1 MASQSEEKRERKV
14 RRVLIVDDMRS
25 LRAFY
30 RALLK
35 DTDYLL
41 DEASD
46 GAQAVR
52 KCMGNTPP
60 DLVFLDIM
68 MPGMNGIETCQH
80 IKERR
85 KDIAVVIVS
94 NKKDRVHVRQA
105 QEAGC
110 DCFLAKPVNRDELI
124 QTIDKLLNQAA

>member
-1 MASQSEEKRERKV
+1 MK
-14 RRVLIVDDMRS
+14 RVLIVDDMRS

-30 RALLK
+30 RVLLK

-41 DEASD
+41 DEAGD
-46 GAQAVR
+46 GATAIK
-52 KCMGNTPP
+52 KCLGTTPP

-68 MPGMNGIETCQH
+68 MPGMSGIETCQH

-94 NKKDRVHVRQA
+94 NKKDRFNMQQARQ
-105 QEAGC
+105 AGC
-110 DCFLAKPVNRDELI
+110 DGFLGKPVNRDELVK
-124 QTIDKLLNQAA
+124 TIDNLLYEAA